1 MKGVEIVDQV
11 AGISAPAE
19 CLRRLQRCFYVHNAR
34 RYDRRRRRR
43 STREAAA
50 QREMAEHEDF
60 LGLLDAFESLAN
72 VIYPPLPGSRY
83 HCARCSKLIAGVVC
97 KGPENVVMHWGC
109 AADVTGRPKA
119 SSQPVVRGRV
129 ISNFSAPDML
139 FLEPCLEDLERRFE
153 QLQQHISGPSN
164 GCVGAGNVADLAK
177 KRAGVST
184 CVVNTN
190 AARMVPLHMLPHT
203 TGILCSEFLVA
214 CVLLCVWWQYQ

>member
-1 MKGVEIVDQV
+1 MKGVEIVGQV

-97 KGPENVVMHWGC
+97 KGGGECCDALGLCCRCHWAPEGKFATRGAWESYQQFQCTGHVV
-109 AADVTGRPKA
+109 
-119 SSQPVVRGRV
+119 
-129 ISNFSAPDML
+129 L
-139 FLEPCLEDLERRFE
+139 
-153 QLQQHISGPSN
+153 
-164 GCVGAGNVADLAK
+164 
-177 KRAGVST
+177 GV
-184 CVVNTN
+184 
-190 AARMVPLHMLPHT
+190 LP
-203 TGILCSEFLVA
+203 
-214 CVLLCVWWQYQ
+214 